1 VSTEPLIDRLLL
13 EKLERLTLHW
23 QRSFP
28 GLIGG
33 HNTSRFAGAGLEFL
47 DHRNFHVGDDLRAVN
62 WRAFMRL
69 EKLFLKMFQVE
80 PRVPV
85 RLMVD
90 ISQSMTTGESNT
102 SKFLFARRLAAAM
115 CYVGLVKLDTIT
127 LQPFSN
133 RLHDS
138 FICGGGRHRFM
149 PAGDFLNALQ
159 PAEGPS
165 DFLACSKAFIGKYVQ
180 RGLLI
185 VISDFLDDQDC
196 LKPLQY
202 LADYGHELLLIQ
214 TYAPE
219 DRVPPWKGELDLEDA
234 ETGKHLEISFD
245 DNALKQ
251 YTAAFD
257 EHTEAI
263 KRLALRNTGRFS
275 GLSTRI
281 SVEEAIF
288 GPLAATQGIA

>member
-1 VSTEPLIDRLLL
+1 
-13 EKLERLTLHW
+13 
-23 QRSFP
+23 
-28 GLIGG
+28 
-33 HNTSRFAGAGLEFL
+33 
-47 DHRNFHVGDDLRAVN
+47 
-62 WRAFMRL
+62 
-69 EKLFLKMFQVE
+69 
-80 PRVPV
+80 
-85 RLMVD
+85 
-90 ISQSMTTGESNT
+90 MTTGEP

-115 CYVGLVKLDTIT
+115 SYVGLVKLDTIT

-149 PAGDFLNALQ
+149 PAAEFLSAVD
-159 PAEGPS
+159 PADGPS

-185 VISDFLDDQDC
+185 IVSDFLDDQDC

-234 ETGKHLEISFD
+234 ETGQHLEISFD
-245 DNALKQ
+245 DEALKQ
-251 YTAAFD
+251 YTAGFD

-263 KRLALRNTGRFS
+263 QRLALRNSGRFS
-275 GLSTRI
+275 GLSTQI

-288 GPLAATQGIA
+288 GPLAATRGIA